1 MDWNFSRASIE
12 DLYSRIPTSVKL
24 ILVIVEKRD
33 DFTGRQVIEFWFS
46 SIDLIRIFRLC
57 LTFRNITN
65 N

>member
-1 MDWNFSRASIE
+1 MDWNFSRDSIE
-12 DLYSRIPTSVKL
+12 ELRSRIPTYVKL
-24 ILVIVEKRD
+24 VLVIVEKRD

-46 SIDLIRIFRLC
+46 SIDLIRIFSLC

>member
-1 MDWNFSRASIE
+1 MDWNFSRDSIE

-24 ILVIVEKRD
+24 VLVIVEKRD

-46 SIDLIRIFRLC
+46 LIDLIGIFSLC